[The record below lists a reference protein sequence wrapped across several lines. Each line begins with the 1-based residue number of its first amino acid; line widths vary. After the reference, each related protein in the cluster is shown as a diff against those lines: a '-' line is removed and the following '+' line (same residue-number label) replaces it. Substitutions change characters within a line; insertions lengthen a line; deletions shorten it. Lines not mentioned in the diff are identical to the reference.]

1 MKVDLRNIQG
11 KVTKNATIWSNDPHN
26 PEQIIRL
33 EGTVLAIIDVK
44 PSANIL
50 FRGMADQLSESVLE
64 LTGSTVPFHI
74 SSTDSNLNDKLNYTL
89 ETVAEGKQYRLRV
102 SNKVQNGNYNGFIKL
117 NTDLAQKP
125 DIMIHVAGFVLG
137 EISARPDSILIG
149 KLVATQPERT
159 GRVIV
164 VSNRNKS
171 FEITRMVYDQDLMSV
186 SVSQET
192 LQNQKGFI
200 LDVQPRLA
208 NVPAGNRR
216 QSALKIETDLNP
228 NQKIEVLVNVFNNSD
243 QPEAAAHK

>member
-1 MKVDLRNIQG
+1 MKVDLRNIAG
-11 KVTKNATIWSNDPHN
+11 KVTKNATIRSNDPHN

-33 EGTVLAIIDVK
+33 EGTVLAIIDVE

-50 FRGMADQLSESVLE
+50 FRGTADQLSESVLE
-64 LTGSTVPFHI
+64 LTGSTMPFHI

-89 ETVAEGKQYRLRV
+89 ETVAEGKHYRLRV
-102 SNKVQNGNYNGFIKL
+102 SNKVRNGNYNGFIKL

-125 DIMIHVAGFVLG
+125 DIMIHVAAFVLG

-149 KLVATQPERT
+149 KLVASQPERT
-159 GRVIV
+159 GRVTV

-171 FEITRMVYDQDLMSV
+171 FEITRMIYDQNLMSV

-208 NVPAGNRR
+208 NIPAGNRR
-216 QSALKIETDLNP
+216 QSSLKIETDLNP
-228 NQKIEVLVNVFNNSD
+228 NEKVEVLVNVFNNSD
-243 QPEAAAHK
+243 QPEAAVHK